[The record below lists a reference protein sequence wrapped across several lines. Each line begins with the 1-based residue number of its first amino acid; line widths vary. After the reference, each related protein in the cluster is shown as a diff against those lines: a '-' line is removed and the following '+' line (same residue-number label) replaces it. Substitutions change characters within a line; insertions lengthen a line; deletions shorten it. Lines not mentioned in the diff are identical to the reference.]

1 MNEAPLVS
9 IEKLNLGRLP
19 SVPQVLLRLIEACH
33 QVDVSFQDL
42 AEIIK
47 QDVGLTAKITAV
59 CNSPAYAQWND
70 DRDFN
75 RLLVVLG
82 LNNIKT
88 IAINAAVHQF
98 FSQFNVKA
106 GQGLGAIWYK
116 SLWCAHAARSLATLT
131 GYEFPDE
138 AYLAGL
144 LHKLGQLVFLNKQP
158 ESYGEELLKPHSDIE
173 LIKFERELFGA
184 AYHEVSALMV
194 REWDL
199 QSFLSDALLYQNEP
213 ADRLLEAPRLVRL
226 TNFTHK
232 LSDPGFDINTLYTE
246 ADMLFGLTPSVVDNL
261 KQDIEQQVEK
271 AADGLGIRLEKGP
284 SGHIEVQVETE
295 EVRLELARRVREFA
309 LLGGVNLDPGSE
321 KDLQEF
327 LKSVLSELNILFGMD
342 RSILFLADSD
352 NKQLQGVVG
361 HAVNNTR
368 IAEFN
373 IPIIEGR
380 SLIAQAL
387 IEGTVQGPYKPLD
400 ANPASLIDQ
409 QLCRTLERSSILCVP
424 LITGTNRIGV
434 IVAGLHDADQEH
446 QTHNLSFLPVFAG
459 IAAQSIHTQRDRESK
474 TEELLENT
482 RQWHQREAR
491 SIVHEIN
498 NPLGI
503 INNYLHVL
511 SAKFSEDSSLSDH
524 LKIIKEEIQRVGDI
538 ALRLRDIGDP
548 QHIACY
554 SVDIN
559 EVIRDLMEIFQASY
573 FKSHGITEHVEL
585 EKKLPAIQV
594 SRASLKQI
602 ITNLVKNAVEAMT
615 DGGDLWIQTRDH
627 INIGGRE
634 YIELSIA
641 DNGPGIPAEVMGKL
655 FTPQKSTK
663 GNNHSGLGLTIVNNL
678 IDELKGSISC
688 RGRSGGG
695 TEFLIHLPRH
705 LGDE

>member
-1 MNEAPLVS
+1 MNEAPLVN

-42 AEIIK
+42 AEIIQ

-75 RLLVVLG
+75 HLLVVLG

-98 FSQFNVKA
+98 FSQFNVQTGK
-106 GQGLGAIWYK
+106 GLGTIWYK
-116 SLWCAHAARSLATLT
+116 SLWCAHAARALATLT
-131 GYEFPDE
+131 SYPFPDE

-144 LHKLGQLVFLNKQP
+144 LHKLGQLVFLNNQP
-158 ESYGEELLKPHSDIE
+158 DAYGALLLKPCSDLE
-173 LIKFERELFGA
+173 LTEHERELFGA
-184 AYHEVSALMV
+184 AYHEVSALVV

-199 QSFLSDALLYQNEP
+199 ESFLSDALLYQNEP
-213 ADRLLEAPRLVRL
+213 ADRLLEAPRLIRL
-226 TNFTHK
+226 VNFTHK
-232 LSDPGFDINTLYTE
+232 LSDPGIDTHMLYAE
-246 ADMLFGLTPSVVDNL
+246 ADLLFGFTPSVVDNL
-261 KQDIEQQVEK
+261 KKDIEQQVQK
-271 AADGLGIRLEKGP
+271 AADGLGIQIEKDAG
-284 SGHIEVQVETE
+284 GRVEVQVETE

-309 LLGGVNLDPGSE
+309 LLNGVNLNPGEE

-327 LKSVLSELNILFGMD
+327 LQLVLTELNILFGMD
-342 RSILFLADSD
+342 RSILFLADAD
-352 NKQLQGVVG
+352 NRKLLGVAAR
-361 HAVNNTR
+361 AVSSAR

-380 SLIAQAL
+380 SRLAQAL
-387 IEGTVQGPYKPLD
+387 IDGNIQKPVRTLD

-409 QLCRTLERSSILCVP
+409 QLARTLERDCLLCIP
-424 LITGTNRIGV
+424 LITGSNRIGV
-434 IVAGLHDADQEH
+434 IAVGLHESEQEQLAQH
-446 QTHNLSFLPVFAG
+446 LSFLSMFATT
-459 IAAQSIHTQRDRESK
+459 AAQSIHAHRSIERK
-474 TEELLENT
+474 TEDLLENT

-511 SAKFSEDSSLSDH
+511 SSKFNEDASISDH
-524 LKIIKEEIQRVGDI
+524 LKIIKEEIQRVGEI

-548 QHIACY
+548 QHVASY

-559 EVIRDLMEIFQASY
+559 EVIGDLMEIFQASY
-573 FKSHGITEHVEL
+573 FQSHNITEHL
-585 EKKLPAIQV
+585 DLDKKIPPIQI
-594 SRASLKQI
+594 SRASLKQVV
-602 ITNLVKNAVEAMT
+602 TNLVKNAVEAMT
-615 DGGDLWIQTRDH
+615 EGGELWIQTRDH

-634 YIELSIA
+634 YVELSIA
-641 DNGPGIPAEVMGKL
+641 DNGPGIPGGIMGKL
-655 FTPQKSTK
+655 FTPVESTK
-663 GNNHSGLGLTIVNNL
+663 GSNHSGLGLTIVKNL

-695 TEFLIHLPRH
+695 TEFLIHLPRR